1 MLSHQNTEQA
11 LSHSDYW
18 DEQYATATGDKP
30 THEWHRS
37 FNQLESFF
45 QSYLFRNR
53 SKDTRILH
61 LGSGDSNVPYDLLE
75 RGYRNQLCIDFSTVV
90 ANLMKSRHADKPQ
103 VAWQVGDV
111 RNMSEIARNSVDVVF
126 DKCTLDCMSY
136 GSPWSPP
143 KEVLENS
150 RMYLGEVWRVLKDDG
165 VFLYVTYR
173 QPHFVKPILN
183 SHDEWDL
190 DMEVLG
196 GGGGTFHYFG
206 FILKKHSTG
215 SG

>member
-1 MLSHQNTEQA
+1 MLSHQDTEQA
-11 LSHSDYW
+11 LSYSDYW

-37 FNQLESFF
+37 FSQLESFF
-45 QSYLFRNR
+45 QNHLFRNK

-61 LGSGDSNVPYDLLE
+61 LGSGNSVSSFSLLHKLVSLPSSIEKLYISLALPAFLESNKLTYHQSVPYDLLD

-111 RNMSEIARNSVDVVF
+111 RNMNGIACNSVDVVF

-150 RMYLGEVWRVLKDDG
+150 RMYLREVSK
-165 VFLYVTYR
+165 
-173 QPHFVKPILN
+173 
-183 SHDEWDL
+183 E
-190 DMEVLG
+190 
-196 GGGGTFHYFG
+196 
-206 FILKKHSTG
+206 KKCRHVYSNNC
-215 SG
+215 